1 MEAKERKL
9 DMIYIIA
16 VASIIINVILIGWIS
31 GLYSVIH
38 TLRKKISMQDMS
50 HLAAASM
57 PKEIEEDQP

>member
-1 MEAKERKL
+1 
-9 DMIYIIA
+9 MIYIIA

-38 TLRKKISMQDMS
+38 MLRKKISMQDMS

-57 PKEIEEDQP
+57 SKEADD